1 MNGLAVMSDGK
12 RADYPK
18 FFRQAE
24 ERLAREQRKLSHC
37 EKGSRNYVKQKRR
50 VAKVHEKIRD
60 QRKDFLHKLSRSLAD
75 GYDIIG
81 VEDIDMKT
89 MSRSLRFGKSVMD
102 NGFGMFRT
110 MLAYKLEERGGE
122 LIRVG
127 RNFPS
132 SKRCSCCGRIKED
145 MTLADRIYVCDC
157 GNVMD
162 RDVNAA
168 INIRQEA
175 MRLKSL
181 VNS

>member
-1 MNGLAVMSDGK
+1 
-12 RADYPK
+12 
-18 FFRQAE
+18 
-24 ERLAREQRKLSHC
+24 
-37 EKGSRNYVKQKRR
+37 
-50 VAKVHEKIRD
+50 
-60 QRKDFLHKLSRSLAD
+60 
-75 GYDIIG
+75 
-81 VEDIDMKT
+81 MKT
-89 MSRSLRFGKSVMD
+89 MSRGLHFGKSVMD

-132 SKRCSCCGRIKED
+132 SKRCSCCGRIRED

-168 INIRQEA
+168 INIRNIAFEKQN
-175 MRLKSL
+175 LIGL
-181 VNS
+181 

>member
-1 MNGLAVMSDGK
+1 M
-12 RADYPK
+12 
-18 FFRQAE
+18 
-24 ERLAREQRKLSHC
+24 
-37 EKGSRNYVKQKRR
+37 RR
-50 VAKVHEKIRD
+50 
-60 QRKDFLHKLSRSLAD
+60 
-75 GYDIIG
+75 YDIIG

-89 MSRSLRFGKSVMD
+89 MSRSLHFGKSVMD

-132 SKRCSCCGRIKED
+132 SKRCSCCGRIRED
-145 MTLADRIYVCDC
+145 MTLADRIYICDC
-157 GNVMD
+157 GNVKD

-168 INIRQEA
+168 VNIRQEA